1 MKGWKMVLQGNDK
14 QKKAGVAT
22 FRQIRLQDK
31 KDNERQIWALYN
43 DKRDIPPRRHERL
56 WIYIIYAAKTG
67 APKYIKQLLIDLK
80 GEIDSNAI
88 IVGDLNTPPHTHT
101 LTSMDRSPR

>member
-1 MKGWKMVLQGNDK
+1 MNICTLKTQ
-14 QKKAGVAT
+14 AT
-22 FRQIRLQDK
+22 K
-31 KDNERQIWALYN
+31 
-43 DKRDIPPRRHERL
+43 H
-56 WIYIIYAAKTG
+56 
-67 APKYIKQLLIDLK
+67 IKQLLTDLK